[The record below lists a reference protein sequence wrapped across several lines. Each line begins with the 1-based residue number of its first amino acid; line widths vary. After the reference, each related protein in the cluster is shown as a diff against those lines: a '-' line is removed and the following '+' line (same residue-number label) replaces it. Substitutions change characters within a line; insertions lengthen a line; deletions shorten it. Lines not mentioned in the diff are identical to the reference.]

1 VKHWASLLGPRG
13 IRVNAIAPLIIETDM
28 SKFTNTEAGR
38 NLAFNMQS
46 LRRIAKPDVVADVI
60 ALLVSD
66 GARWMTEASIAVND
80 RSKL

>member
-1 VKHWASLLGPRG
+1 MKHWASLLGPRG

-28 SKFTNTEAGR
+28 SKFAQTEAGR